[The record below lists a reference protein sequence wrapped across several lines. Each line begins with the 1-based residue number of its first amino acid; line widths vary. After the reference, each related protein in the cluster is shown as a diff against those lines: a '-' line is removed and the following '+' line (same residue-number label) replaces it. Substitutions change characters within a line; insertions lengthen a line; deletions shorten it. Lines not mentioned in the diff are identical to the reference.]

1 MAAPF
6 EIPLSVPFLGGNE
19 ERYLQECVR
28 TGWVSSVGPF
38 VDRFEEEF
46 ARVVGAQHA
55 IACASGTA
63 ALHLAMRLLGVQPVI
78 ETDGDNLGHPADTGA
93 VLQVLR
99 QGADVVVVQRGDRAA
114 YGLVRMRYR
123 VSLGA
128 IGSFAAGVVV
138 AVVVMVAGAPWQVGA
153 VAGFA
158 LFLLLLN
165 TLARRSKRAV
175 GNDDIAFW
183 MISQRML
190 PPVAVVIPIYIF
202 FQQLQLLDT
211 WAALIIAYVASHLPI
226 VVWLMRDY
234 FQSIPVE
241 LEESAAID
249 GASPYRIFR
258 SIVLPLSVPGLVATF
273 LFVLVFAW
281 NEYLIALFLTS
292 ANAQT
297 LPLTVAAQ
305 NATRGPQ
312 WWYMSV
318 LILIMIGP
326 VIAMAIALERFIAR
340 GLLVGAVK
348 G

>member
-1 MAAPF
+1 
-6 EIPLSVPFLGGNE
+6 
-19 ERYLQECVR
+19 
-28 TGWVSSVGPF
+28 
-38 VDRFEEEF
+38 
-46 ARVVGAQHA
+46 
-55 IACASGTA
+55 
-63 ALHLAMRLLGVQPVI
+63 
-78 ETDGDNLGHPADTGA
+78 
-93 VLQVLR
+93 
-99 QGADVVVVQRGDRAA
+99 
-114 YGLVRMRYR
+114 
-123 VSLGA
+123 
-128 IGSFAAGVVV
+128 
-138 AVVVMVAGAPWQVGA
+138 
-153 VAGFA
+153 
-158 LFLLLLN
+158 
-165 TLARRSKRAV
+165 
-175 GNDDIAFW
+175 
-183 MISQRML
+183 
-190 PPVAVVIPIYIF
+190 VIPIYIF
-202 FQQLQLLDT
+202 FQQLELLDT

-234 FQSIPVE
+234 FHSVPIE

-258 SIVLPLSVPGLVATF
+258 SIVLPLAVPGLVATF

-326 VIAMAIALERFIAR
+326 VIAMAIVLERYIAR
-340 GLLVGAVK
+340 GLLVGAIK

>member
-1 MAAPF
+1 MTIAWRRRQ
-6 EIPLSVPFLGGNE
+6 S
-19 ERYLQECVR
+19 
-28 TGWVSSVGPF
+28 VSSTSISFPMMAVSYVLLFAWTFVVLFPLYWLAITSLKTPLAVNAGPF
-38 VDRFEEEF
+38 YIPWHDFQPTLDAWHYIFFDLREDTFRPYLNTV
-46 ARVVGAQHA
+46 VVGLTSTT
-55 IACASGTA
+55 ITVI
-63 ALHLAMRLLGVQPVI
+63 LGSM
-78 ETDGDNLGHPADTGA
+78 
-93 VLQVLR
+93 
-99 QGADVVVVQRGDRAA
+99 AA

-128 IGSFAAGVVV
+128 IVSFAVGVTLAVVVVV
-138 AVVVMVAGAPWQVGA
+138 ARVPWPVGV

-190 PPVAVVIPIYIF
+190 PPVATVIPIYIF
-202 FQQLQLLDT
+202 FQQLELLDT
-211 WAALIIAYVASHLPI
+211 WPALIIAYVASHLPI

-234 FQSIPVE
+234 FQSIPIE

-249 GASPYRIFR
+249 GASPYRVFR

>member
-1 MAAPF
+1 MAVMRGWRRYSSIHRPSPAGMVVSYLLLGAWAIVVLF
-6 EIPLSVPFLGGNE
+6 PLYWLAITSLKTPIQVNG
-19 ERYLQECVR
+19 
-28 TGWVSSVGPF
+28 GPF
-38 VDRFEEEF
+38 YIPFRDFQPTLESWRYIIVDLGADTFRPYLNTV
-46 ARVVGAQHA
+46 VVGLTSTT
-55 IACASGTA
+55 ITV
-63 ALHLAMRLLGVQPVI
+63 LLGSM
-78 ETDGDNLGHPADTGA
+78 
-93 VLQVLR
+93 
-99 QGADVVVVQRGDRAA
+99 AA

-123 VSLGA
+123 VRLGA
-128 IGSFAAGVVV
+128 VACFIGALAVAVAAIVLGVPILLAGAAGV
-138 AVVVMVAGAPWQVGA
+138 
-153 VAGFA
+153 A
-158 LFLLLLN
+158 LFLILLQ
-165 TLARRSKRAV
+165 TVARRAKRAL

-190 PPVAVVIPIYIF
+190 PPVAAVIPIYIL
-202 FQQLQLLDT
+202 FQQLGLLDT
-211 WAALIIAYVASHLPI
+211 WAALIIAYVAAHLPI

-234 FQSIPVE
+234 FQSIPLE
-241 LEESAAID
+241 LEESAAVD
-249 GASPYRIFR
+249 GASPYRVFR
-258 SIVLPLSVPGLVATF
+258 SIVLPLAVPGLVATF

-318 LILIMIGP
+318 LIMIMIVP
-326 VIAMAIALERFIAR
+326 VIAMAIVLERFIAR

>member
-1 MAAPF
+1 MALARRRRQSVSTTT
-6 EIPLSVPFLGGNE
+6 IPIPTML
-19 ERYLQECVR
+19 
-28 TGWVSSVGPF
+28 VSYTLLFAWAFVVLFPLYWLAVTSLKTPLDVNDGPF
-38 VDRFEEEF
+38 YIPWRDFQPTLENWRYIFVDLGPDTFRPYTNTV
-46 ARVVGAQHA
+46 VVGLTSTT
-55 IACASGTA
+55 IT
-63 ALHLAMRLLGVQPVI
+63 LILGSM
-78 ETDGDNLGHPADTGA
+78 
-93 VLQVLR
+93 
-99 QGADVVVVQRGDRAA
+99 AA
-114 YGLVRMRYR
+114 YGLVRMRYQ
-123 VSLGA
+123 VSFGA
-128 IGSFAAGVVV
+128 IASFVAGVAL
-138 AVVVMVAGAPWQVGA
+138 AVVVIAAQVPWQVGA

-165 TLARRSKRAV
+165 TVARRVKRGV

-202 FQQLQLLDT
+202 FQQLELLDT
-211 WAALIIAYVASHLPI
+211 WAGLIIAYVASHLPI

-234 FQSIPVE
+234 FQSIPIE

-258 SIVLPLSVPGLVATF
+258 SIVVPLSIPGLVATF
-273 LFVLVFAW
+273 LFILVFAW

>member
-1 MAAPF
+1 MGILRRRRSVSITTMSFSGMFVSYIVLCVWTVVVLFPLYWITITAFKTPLAVNAGPFYIPFRDFTPTLDSWHYIFVDLGADTARPYINTVVVGLTSTAITLILGSMAA
-6 EIPLSVPFLGGNE
+6 
-19 ERYLQECVR
+19 Y
-28 TGWVSSVGPF
+28 
-38 VDRFEEEF
+38 
-46 ARVVGAQHA
+46 A
-55 IACASGTA
+55 
-63 ALHLAMRLLGVQPVI
+63 
-78 ETDGDNLGHPADTGA
+78 
-93 VLQVLR
+93 
-99 QGADVVVVQRGDRAA
+99 
-114 YGLVRMRYR
+114 LVRMRYQVR
-123 VSLGA
+123 LGA
-128 IGSFAAGVVV
+128 IASFIAAIGLAI
-138 AVVVMVAGAPWQVGA
+138 AVVVTVHWPWPLA
-153 VAGFA
+153 ALAGFA
-158 LFLLLLN
+158 LFLLLLQ
-165 TLARRSKRAV
+165 TVARRSKRAV

-234 FQSIPVE
+234 FQSVPLE

-249 GASPYRIFR
+249 GASPYRVFR

-281 NEYLIALFLTS
+281 NEYFIALFLTS

>member
-1 MAAPF
+1 MGIIRRRSGSVSTTTVSLPAMTLSYIALF
-6 EIPLSVPFLGGNE
+6 AWAFVVLFPLYWLAITSLKTPLDVNG
-19 ERYLQECVR
+19 
-28 TGWVSSVGPF
+28 GPF
-38 VDRFEEEF
+38 YIPWRDFQPNLDSWHYIFVDLGEDTFRPYLNTV
-46 ARVVGAQHA
+46 VVGLTSTA
-55 IACASGTA
+55 ITVI
-63 ALHLAMRLLGVQPVI
+63 LGSM
-78 ETDGDNLGHPADTGA
+78 
-93 VLQVLR
+93 
-99 QGADVVVVQRGDRAA
+99 AA

-123 VSLGA
+123 VTLGA
-128 IGSFAAGVVV
+128 IASFAVGLAVTVALLIQRWALPLAALAGL
-138 AVVVMVAGAPWQVGA
+138 
-153 VAGFA
+153 A
-158 LFLLLLN
+158 LFVLLLQ
-165 TLARRSKRAV
+165 TVARRSKRAV

-211 WAALIIAYVASHLPI
+211 WGALIIAYVASHLPI

-234 FQSIPVE
+234 FQSVPLE

-258 SIVLPLSVPGLVATF
+258 SIVLPLAVPGLVATF

>member
-1 MAAPF
+1 MAITRRRRRSFSINRPSPRAMAASYVLLGAWALVVLF
-6 EIPLSVPFLGGNE
+6 PLYWLVVTSFKTPLDVN
-19 ERYLQECVR
+19 
-28 TGWVSSVGPF
+28 SGPF
-38 VDRFEEEF
+38 YFPFRDFKPTLESWRYIFVDLGEDTFRPYLNTV
-46 ARVVGAQHA
+46 VVGLTSTA
-55 IACASGTA
+55 IT
-63 ALHLAMRLLGVQPVI
+63 LLLGSM
-78 ETDGDNLGHPADTGA
+78 
-93 VLQVLR
+93 
-99 QGADVVVVQRGDRAA
+99 AA

-123 VSLGA
+123 VRVAAVLSFVASL
-128 IGSFAAGVVV
+128 VV
-138 AVVVMVAGAPWQVGA
+138 AAVLAGTGVAWPLAALGGL
-153 VAGFA
+153 A
-158 LFLLLLN
+158 LFVLLAQ
-165 TLARRSKRAV
+165 TVARRFNRAF

-202 FQQLQLLDT
+202 FQQLSLLDT
-211 WAALIIAYVASHLPI
+211 WAALIISYIASHLPI

-234 FQSIPVE
+234 FQSVPLE

-249 GASPYRIFR
+249 GASRYRIFR
-258 SIVLPLSVPGLVATF
+258 SIVLPLAVPGLVATF

>member
-1 MAAPF
+1 MALARRRQNSVSTTT
-6 EIPLSVPFLGGNE
+6 IPIPTML
-19 ERYLQECVR
+19 
-28 TGWVSSVGPF
+28 VSYILLFAWAFVVLFPLYWLAVTSLKTPLDVNDGPF
-38 VDRFEEEF
+38 YIPWRDFQPNLDNWRYIFVDLGPDTFRPYTNTV
-46 ARVVGAQHA
+46 VVGLTSTT
-55 IACASGTA
+55 IT
-63 ALHLAMRLLGVQPVI
+63 LILGSM
-78 ETDGDNLGHPADTGA
+78 
-93 VLQVLR
+93 
-99 QGADVVVVQRGDRAA
+99 AA
-114 YGLVRMRYR
+114 YGLVRMRYQ
-123 VSLGA
+123 VSFGA
-128 IGSFAAGVVV
+128 IASFVAGAAL
-138 AVVVMVAGAPWQVGA
+138 AVVVIVAQVPWQVGA

-165 TLARRSKRAV
+165 TVARRVKRGV

-234 FQSIPVE
+234 FQSIPIE

-258 SIVLPLSVPGLVATF
+258 SIVLPLSIPGLVATF
-273 LFVLVFAW
+273 LFILVFAW

>member
-1 MAAPF
+1 MTLSYIALFAWTF
-6 EIPLSVPFLGGNE
+6 VVLFPLYWLAVTALKTPLDVNG
-19 ERYLQECVR
+19 
-28 TGWVSSVGPF
+28 GPF
-38 VDRFEEEF
+38 YVPWRDFQPTLDSWHYIFFDLREDTF
-46 ARVVGAQHA
+46 RPYLNTVVVGLTSTA
-55 IACASGTA
+55 ITV
-63 ALHLAMRLLGVQPVI
+63 LLGSM
-78 ETDGDNLGHPADTGA
+78 
-93 VLQVLR
+93 
-99 QGADVVVVQRGDRAA
+99 AA

-123 VSLGA
+123 VGLGA
-128 IGSFAAGVVV
+128 IGSFAVAVAITVVV
-138 AVVVMVAGAPWQVGA
+138 VIAGGPWPLGVA
-153 VAGFA
+153 AGTGVFV
-158 LFLLLLN
+158 LLLQ
-165 TLARRSKRAV
+165 TVARRFRRGA

-190 PPVAVVIPIYIF
+190 PPVATIIPIYIF

-211 WAALIIAYVASHLPI
+211 WGALIIAYTASHLQI

-234 FQSIPVE
+234 FQSVPIE

-258 SIVLPLSVPGLVATF
+258 SIVLPLAVPGLVATF

-318 LILIMIGP
+318 LILIMITP

>member
-1 MAAPF
+1 MSLSGMLVSYVVLIAWTF
-6 EIPLSVPFLGGNE
+6 VVLFPLYWIAITAFKTPLAVNA
-19 ERYLQECVR
+19 
-28 TGWVSSVGPF
+28 GPF
-38 VDRFEEEF
+38 YIPFRDFTPTLESWRYIFVDLGTDT
-46 ARVVGAQHA
+46 ARPYINTVVVGLTSTA
-55 IACASGTA
+55 ITV
-63 ALHLAMRLLGVQPVI
+63 LLGSM
-78 ETDGDNLGHPADTGA
+78 
-93 VLQVLR
+93 
-99 QGADVVVVQRGDRAA
+99 AA
-114 YGLVRMRYR
+114 YGLVRMRYQVR
-123 VSLGA
+123 LGA
-128 IGSFAAGVVV
+128 VASFVAALALAIVVV
-138 AVVVMVAGAPWQVGA
+138 VTVHLPWPLAGL
-153 VAGFA
+153 AGFA
-158 LFLLLLN
+158 LFLLLLQ
-165 TLARRSKRAV
+165 TVARRSRRAV

-234 FQSIPVE
+234 FQSVPLE

>member
-1 MAAPF
+1 MA
-6 EIPLSVPFLGGNE
+6 IIRRRRQSVSINTVSVPTMTLSYVLLLGWAFVVLFPLYWLAITALKTPLDVNG
-19 ERYLQECVR
+19 
-28 TGWVSSVGPF
+28 GPF
-38 VDRFEEEF
+38 YIPFRDFKPTLDSWHYIFVDLGEDTFRPYLNTV
-46 ARVVGAQHA
+46 VVGLTSTA
-55 IACASGTA
+55 ITV
-63 ALHLAMRLLGVQPVI
+63 LLGSM
-78 ETDGDNLGHPADTGA
+78 
-93 VLQVLR
+93 
-99 QGADVVVVQRGDRAA
+99 AA

-128 IGSFAAGVVV
+128 IASFAVGVAL
-138 AVVVMVAGAPWQVGA
+138 AVVVLIFHGPWPVAAGAGLA
-153 VAGFA
+153 VFV
-158 LFLLLLN
+158 LLLQSV
-165 TLARRSKRAV
+165 AKRSKRAV

-234 FQSIPVE
+234 FQSVPLE

-258 SIVLPLSVPGLVATF
+258 SIVLPLAVPGLVATF

-297 LPLTVAAQ
+297 LPMTVAAQ

-326 VIAMAIALERFIAR
+326 VIAMAIALERYIAR

>member
-1 MAAPF
+1 MGIIRRRSGSVSTTTVSLPAMTLSYIALF
-6 EIPLSVPFLGGNE
+6 AWAFVVLFPLYWLAITSLKTPLDVNG
-19 ERYLQECVR
+19 
-28 TGWVSSVGPF
+28 GPF
-38 VDRFEEEF
+38 YIPWRDFQPNLDSWHYIFVDLGEDTFRPYLNTV
-46 ARVVGAQHA
+46 VVGLTSTA
-55 IACASGTA
+55 ITVI
-63 ALHLAMRLLGVQPVI
+63 LGSM
-78 ETDGDNLGHPADTGA
+78 
-93 VLQVLR
+93 
-99 QGADVVVVQRGDRAA
+99 AA

-123 VSLGA
+123 VTLGA
-128 IGSFAAGVVV
+128 IASFAVGLAVTVALLIQRWALPLAALAGL
-138 AVVVMVAGAPWQVGA
+138 
-153 VAGFA
+153 A
-158 LFLLLLN
+158 LFVLLLQ
-165 TLARRSKRAV
+165 TVARRSKRAV

-211 WAALIIAYVASHLPI
+211 WGALIISYVASHLPI

-234 FQSIPVE
+234 FQSVPLE

-258 SIVLPLSVPGLVATF
+258 SIVLPLAVPGLVATF

>member
-1 MAAPF
+1 MSPPAMAVSYVLLCAWAVVVLFPLYWLAITAFKTPIQVNGGPYYIPF
-6 EIPLSVPFLGGNE
+6 RDFQPTLDSWQYIFFDLREDTFRP
-19 ERYLQECVR
+19 YLNTV
-28 TGWVSSVGPF
+28 
-38 VDRFEEEF
+38 
-46 ARVVGAQHA
+46 VVGLTSTA
-55 IACASGTA
+55 IT
-63 ALHLAMRLLGVQPVI
+63 LLLGSM
-78 ETDGDNLGHPADTGA
+78 
-93 VLQVLR
+93 
-99 QGADVVVVQRGDRAA
+99 AA
-114 YGLVRMRYR
+114 YGLVRMRYQVR
-123 VSLGA
+123 LAAVA
-128 IGSFAAGVVV
+128 SFVTGLLV
-138 AVVVMVAGAPWQVGA
+138 AVTVVVAGAPWPLG
-153 VAGFA
+153 VAAGLALFA
-158 LFLLLLN
+158 LLAQ
-165 TLARRSKRAV
+165 TVARRFRRAL

-202 FQQLQLLDT
+202 FQQLGLLDT
-211 WAALIIAYVASHLPI
+211 WPALIIAYTASHLPI

-234 FQSIPVE
+234 FQSVPIE

-249 GASPYRIFR
+249 GASRYRVFT
-258 SIVLPLSVPGLVATF
+258 SIVLPLAVPGLVATF

-318 LILIMIGP
+318 LIMIMIVP
-326 VIAMAIALERFIAR
+326 VIAMAIALERYIAR

>member
-1 MAAPF
+1 MITRRRQSVSINTVSLPAMTLSYVLLFGWAF
-6 EIPLSVPFLGGNE
+6 VVLFPLYWLAITAFKTPLDVNA
-19 ERYLQECVR
+19 
-28 TGWVSSVGPF
+28 GPF
-38 VDRFEEEF
+38 YIPFRDFKPTLDSWHYIFVDLGEDTFRPYLNTV
-46 ARVVGAQHA
+46 VVGLTSTA
-55 IACASGTA
+55 ITVI
-63 ALHLAMRLLGVQPVI
+63 LGSM
-78 ETDGDNLGHPADTGA
+78 
-93 VLQVLR
+93 
-99 QGADVVVVQRGDRAA
+99 AA

-128 IGSFAAGVVV
+128 IASFVVGLGL
-138 AVVVMVAGAPWQVGA
+138 AVVVLIFHAPWPIAAAAGIA
-153 VAGFA
+153 VFV
-158 LFLLLLN
+158 LLLQ
-165 TLARRSKRAV
+165 TVAKRSKRGV

-234 FQSIPVE
+234 FQSVPVE
-241 LEESAAID
+241 LEESASID

-258 SIVLPLSVPGLVATF
+258 SIVLPLAVPGLVATF

>member
-1 MAAPF
+1 MAMIRRRRQSVSIDTVSLPTMTLSYLLLFAWAF
-6 EIPLSVPFLGGNE
+6 VVLFPLYWIAITAFKTPLDVNN
-19 ERYLQECVR
+19 
-28 TGWVSSVGPF
+28 GPF
-38 VDRFEEEF
+38 YIPFRDFKPTLDSWHYIFVDLGEDTFRPYLNTV
-46 ARVVGAQHA
+46 VVGLTSTA
-55 IACASGTA
+55 ITV
-63 ALHLAMRLLGVQPVI
+63 LLGSM
-78 ETDGDNLGHPADTGA
+78 
-93 VLQVLR
+93 
-99 QGADVVVVQRGDRAA
+99 AA
-114 YGLVRMRYR
+114 YGLVRMKYR

-128 IGSFAAGVVV
+128 IASFAAGVAL
-138 AVVVMVAGAPWQVGA
+138 AVVVLIVHGPWPIAGTAGIA
-153 VAGFA
+153 V
-158 LFLLLLN
+158 FLLLLQ
-165 TLARRSKRAV
+165 TVAKRSKRGV

-211 WAALIIAYVASHLPI
+211 WAALIITYVAAHLPI

-234 FQSIPVE
+234 FQSVPVE
-241 LEESAAID
+241 LEESASID

-258 SIVLPLSVPGLVATF
+258 SIVLPLAVPGLVATF

-297 LPLTVAAQ
+297 LPMTVAAQ

-326 VIAMAIALERFIAR
+326 VIAMAIVLERYIAR

>member
-1 MAAPF
+1 MGIIRRRSGSVSITTVSLPGMALSYIALVAWSF
-6 EIPLSVPFLGGNE
+6 VVLFPLYWLAITSLKTPLDVN
-19 ERYLQECVR
+19 
-28 TGWVSSVGPF
+28 SGPF
-38 VDRFEEEF
+38 YIPWRDFQPNLDSWHYIFVDLGEDTFRPYLNTV
-46 ARVVGAQHA
+46 VVGLTSTA
-55 IACASGTA
+55 ITVI
-63 ALHLAMRLLGVQPVI
+63 LGSM
-78 ETDGDNLGHPADTGA
+78 
-93 VLQVLR
+93 
-99 QGADVVVVQRGDRAA
+99 AA

-123 VSLGA
+123 VTLGA
-128 IGSFAAGVVV
+128 IASFAMGLALTVVLLIQHWALPLAALAGL
-138 AVVVMVAGAPWQVGA
+138 
-153 VAGFA
+153 A
-158 LFLLLLN
+158 LFVLLLQ
-165 TLARRSKRAV
+165 TVARRSKRAV

-211 WAALIIAYVASHLPI
+211 WGALIISYVASHLPI

-234 FQSIPVE
+234 FQSVPLE

-258 SIVLPLSVPGLVATF
+258 SIVLPLAVPGLVATF

>member
-1 MAAPF
+1 MALARRRRQSVSTTT
-6 EIPLSVPFLGGNE
+6 IPIPTML
-19 ERYLQECVR
+19 
-28 TGWVSSVGPF
+28 VSYTLLFAWAFVVLFPLYWLAVTSLKTPLDVNDGPF
-38 VDRFEEEF
+38 YIPWRDFQPTLENWRYIFVDLGPDTFRPYTNTV
-46 ARVVGAQHA
+46 VVGLTSTT
-55 IACASGTA
+55 IT
-63 ALHLAMRLLGVQPVI
+63 LILGSM
-78 ETDGDNLGHPADTGA
+78 
-93 VLQVLR
+93 
-99 QGADVVVVQRGDRAA
+99 AA
-114 YGLVRMRYR
+114 YGLVRMRYQ
-123 VSLGA
+123 VSFGA
-128 IGSFAAGVVV
+128 IASFVAGVAL
-138 AVVVMVAGAPWQVGA
+138 AVVVIAAQVPWQVGA

-165 TLARRSKRAV
+165 TVARRVKRGV

-202 FQQLQLLDT
+202 FQQLELLDT
-211 WAALIIAYVASHLPI
+211 WAGLIIAYVASHLPI

-234 FQSIPVE
+234 FQSIPIE
-241 LEESAAID
+241 LEESASID

-258 SIVLPLSVPGLVATF
+258 SIVLPLSIPGLVATF
-273 LFVLVFAW
+273 LFILVFAW

>member
-1 MAAPF
+1 MALARRRRQSVSTTT
-6 EIPLSVPFLGGNE
+6 IPIPTMLGSYILLFAWAFVVLFPLYWLAVTSLKTPLDVND
-19 ERYLQECVR
+19 
-28 TGWVSSVGPF
+28 GPF
-38 VDRFEEEF
+38 YIPWRDFQPNLENWRYIFVDLGPDTFRPYTNTV
-46 ARVVGAQHA
+46 VVGLTSTT
-55 IACASGTA
+55 IT
-63 ALHLAMRLLGVQPVI
+63 LILGSM
-78 ETDGDNLGHPADTGA
+78 
-93 VLQVLR
+93 
-99 QGADVVVVQRGDRAA
+99 AA
-114 YGLVRMRYR
+114 YGLVRMRYQ
-123 VSLGA
+123 VSFGA
-128 IGSFAAGVVV
+128 IASFVAGVAL
-138 AVVVMVAGAPWQVGA
+138 AVVVIVARVPWQVGA

-165 TLARRSKRAV
+165 TVARRVKRGV

-234 FQSIPVE
+234 FQSIPIE

-258 SIVLPLSVPGLVATF
+258 SIVVPLSIPGLVATF
-273 LFVLVFAW
+273 LFILVFAW

-312 WWYMSV
+312 WWYMSA

>member
-1 MAAPF
+1 MAMIRRRRQSVSINTVSLPTMAVSYLLLLAWTF
-6 EIPLSVPFLGGNE
+6 VVLFPLYWLAITAFKTPLDVNS
-19 ERYLQECVR
+19 
-28 TGWVSSVGPF
+28 GPF
-38 VDRFEEEF
+38 YIPFRDFKPVLDSWHYIFVDLGEDTFRPYLNTV
-46 ARVVGAQHA
+46 VVGLTSTA
-55 IACASGTA
+55 ITV
-63 ALHLAMRLLGVQPVI
+63 LLGSM
-78 ETDGDNLGHPADTGA
+78 
-93 VLQVLR
+93 
-99 QGADVVVVQRGDRAA
+99 AA

-128 IGSFAAGVVV
+128 IASFAVGVAI
-138 AVVVMVAGAPWQVGA
+138 AVVVLIFHGPWPVAAAAGLA
-153 VAGFA
+153 VFV
-158 LFLLLLN
+158 LLLQ
-165 TLARRSKRAV
+165 TVAKRSKRAV

-234 FQSIPVE
+234 FQSVPLE

-258 SIVLPLSVPGLVATF
+258 SIVLPLAVPGLVATF

-297 LPLTVAAQ
+297 LPMTVAAQ

-326 VIAMAIALERFIAR
+326 VIAMAIALERYIAR

>member
-1 MAAPF
+1 MAMIRRRRQSVSINTVSLPTMTLSYLLLFAWAF
-6 EIPLSVPFLGGNE
+6 VVLFPLYWLAITALKTPLDVNN
-19 ERYLQECVR
+19 
-28 TGWVSSVGPF
+28 GPF
-38 VDRFEEEF
+38 YIPFRDFKPTLDSWHYIFFDLGEDTFRPYLNTV
-46 ARVVGAQHA
+46 VVGLTSTA
-55 IACASGTA
+55 ITV
-63 ALHLAMRLLGVQPVI
+63 LLGSM
-78 ETDGDNLGHPADTGA
+78 
-93 VLQVLR
+93 
-99 QGADVVVVQRGDRAA
+99 AA

-128 IGSFAAGVVV
+128 IASFVVGVAI
-138 AVVVMVAGAPWQVGA
+138 AVVVLIFQGPWPIAAAAGIA
-153 VAGFA
+153 VFV
-158 LFLLLLN
+158 LLLQ
-165 TLARRSKRAV
+165 TAAKRSRRAV

-234 FQSIPVE
+234 FQSVPVE
-241 LEESAAID
+241 LEESASID

-258 SIVLPLSVPGLVATF
+258 SIVLPLAVPGLVATF

-297 LPLTVAAQ
+297 LPMTVAAQ

-326 VIAMAIALERFIAR
+326 VIAMAIALERYIAR

>member
-1 MAAPF
+1 LPSMTLSYLLLFAWTF
-6 EIPLSVPFLGGNE
+6 VVLFPLYWLAITAFKTPLDVNS
-19 ERYLQECVR
+19 
-28 TGWVSSVGPF
+28 GPF
-38 VDRFEEEF
+38 YIPFRDFKPVLDSWHYIFVDLGEDTFRPYLNTV
-46 ARVVGAQHA
+46 VVGLTSTA
-55 IACASGTA
+55 ITV
-63 ALHLAMRLLGVQPVI
+63 LLGSM
-78 ETDGDNLGHPADTGA
+78 
-93 VLQVLR
+93 
-99 QGADVVVVQRGDRAA
+99 AA

-128 IGSFAAGVVV
+128 IASFAVGVAL
-138 AVVVMVAGAPWQVGA
+138 AVVVLIFHGPWPVAAAAGLA
-153 VAGFA
+153 VFV
-158 LFLLLLN
+158 LLLH
-165 TLARRSKRAV
+165 TVAKRSRRAV

-234 FQSIPVE
+234 FQSVPLE

-258 SIVLPLSVPGLVATF
+258 SIVLPLAVPGLVATF

-297 LPLTVAAQ
+297 LPMTVAAQ

-326 VIAMAIALERFIAR
+326 VIAMAIALERYIAR